1 MLLSFIII
9 SCGSDDKEN
18 IYSKY
23 NGMYE
28 ITYSDLSGHSEG
40 FFKLEAGDFYSD
52 DGLLDHLGLTFCNSS
67 DESSCDEGFFSNYSI
82 FEDHYGIKQISGGSG
97 TCYMS
102 ATSGSIKEDGD
113 NGDVIL
119 TYENKTATFTSLK
132 CDFDTMDKN
141 MDKLVLESTDIVK
154 GSLVK

>member
-1 MLLSFIII
+1 
-9 SCGSDDKEN
+9 
-18 IYSKY
+18 
-23 NGMYE
+23 
-28 ITYSDLSGHSEG
+28 
-40 FFKLEAGDFYSD
+40 
-52 DGLLDHLGLTFCNSS
+52 
-67 DESSCDEGFFSNYSI
+67 
-82 FEDHYGIKQISGGSG
+82 
-97 TCYMS
+97 MS

-132 CDFDTMDKN
+132 CDCDTMDKN